1 LHLRAAVKRPGELF
15 VPSRPSTDEPQS
27 TIVWR
32 LASSGPRWGLRFL
45 SVVYRFLPLRLG
57 QYLIWG
63 MIWGWFQHY
72 NHPRD
77 AVIRA
82 MRRMG
87 QPRPYW
93 AAYRVFLNYG
103 FMLVERFYTYSGRVT
118 PKVERDD
125 PRAIRSAKVMEDA
138 SRAPGPLVVLSSH
151 CGAVEHTTFFIE
163 GLGRNLR
170 AVAIRDDSS
179 ASLLAR
185 VGDPSVR
192 LGTGRTIVADGSM
205 KAGLTMLKALKQ
217 GDILAFK
224 ADRSLPGAD
233 ASEVLELPFFG
244 ETARFPLGPAKL
256 VAAAKARAVVI
267 SVFRTGRATYRAL
280 ADEIDTSSR
289 DPETIAREYARI
301 QEEHLREYPDQWF
314 NFYPWWPADE
324 DPVNELPETVPP
336 ELRAAEPAF
345 TATLAATLGLPILG
359 YIAGIT
365 EAAGAVRGVPAIAA
379 ALLFASAAAAL
390 AVWRGGSVDRKLRYN
405 SEAISTAVAA
415 SLIGPAVMAAAA
427 PGDLGR
433 ALVSLTLGAA
443 CFGGLVG
450 WLHWRS
456 RVLGTCL
463 LVALVVISWTL

>member
-1 LHLRAAVKRPGELF
+1 M
-15 VPSRPSTDEPQS
+15 PSLPSTDEAPPKAG
-27 TIVWR
+27 WR
-32 LASSGPRWGLRFL
+32 LASAGPRWGLRFL
-45 SVVYRFLPLRLG
+45 SVVYRYLPLQLG

-72 NHPRD
+72 NHPRA

-103 FMLVERFYTYSGRVT
+103 FMLVERFYTYSGRIT

-125 PRAIRSAKVMEDA
+125 ARALRSAKVMEDA
-138 SRAPGPLVVLSSH
+138 SRKPGPLVVLSSH

-170 AVAIRDDSS
+170 AVAIRDEAS
-179 ASLLAR
+179 ASLLSS
-185 VGDPSVR
+185 VGDPSIR
-192 LGTGRTIVADGSM
+192 LGAGRTIVADGSM
-205 KAGLTMLKALKQ
+205 KAGLTMFKALKQ

-224 ADRSLPGAD
+224 ADRPLPGAD

-244 ETARFPLGPAKL
+244 ETACFPLGPAKL

-280 ADEIDTSSR
+280 ADELDTSSR
-289 DPETIAREYARI
+289 DPETIVREYVRI
-301 QEEHLREYPDQWF
+301 QEDHLREYPDQWF

-324 DPVNELPETVPP
+324 EPVNELPETVPP

-345 TATLAATLGLPILG
+345 VATLAATLSLPILG
-359 YIAGIT
+359 YIAGIV
-365 EAAGAVRGVPAIAA
+365 EASGVVRGAPSIAS
-379 ALLFASAAAAL
+379 ALLLASAAAAL
-390 AVWRGGSVDRKLRYN
+390 AIWRGSSVDKKLRYN
-405 SEAISTAVAA
+405 GEAVSTAVATA
-415 SLIGPAVMAAAA
+415 LLGPAVMAAAA
-427 PGDLGR
+427 PGDLER
-433 ALVSLTLGAA
+433 ALVSLALGAA
-443 CFGGLVG
+443 CFGGLVA
-450 WLHWRS
+450 WLNWRS
-456 RVLGTCL
+456 RIVGSWL
-463 LVALVVISWTL
+463 LILVVVISWIL